1 LIKLKQAIDRMSFS
15 DQAIFEY
22 KDDDIINELFVMCKE
37 LVNKDEFKKSLNEK
51 SFIDDKKFLEEN
63 ENNNYSNGIN
73 NEENISNLQKGINR
87 NLIINNQLFE
97 RNRKESN
104 LENRVSFDKEI
115 IIYKD
120 HNYFPKTRP
129 RNQSRKRPK
138 AINKLIKTKLN
149 VDTLKTYNT
158 MKTKVDYSMKSKM
171 RDSFLRNSLLSSNT
185 KKNSNLSF
193 DESGMLKEKGNRNDN
208 ELNILF
214 YELLFY
220 LGKNMF
226 KNEKEKIGRTKYFKS
241 DRSVSSDIGSRLY
254 STKNVRKVDE
264 ENSNEFYNYN
274 GPIFVK
280 NDNDSLNEDRKL
292 NNNIKENKNKNKI
305 LREQY
310 QIQFEKNNLYYKYL
324 KAKNDWE
331 NRFLK
336 QFRAINDLEL
346 DSCGMIELDD
356 EDNSNSIIPRKT
368 IRKNE
373 SSASLFFDDR
383 KNNLLLRKNRSKEKI
398 VDISSKNNISFKRKP
413 LKNKNEKKKSVFI
426 GDSRTSVTFNPF
438 SKEITQKQKK
448 FEIRASIPMNLNNRD
463 ILGKSLDKIR
473 QSMSNKSS
481 NFNEEKKK

>member
-1 LIKLKQAIDRMSFS
+1 
-15 DQAIFEY
+15 
-22 KDDDIINELFVMCKE
+22 
-37 LVNKDEFKKSLNEK
+37 
-51 SFIDDKKFLEEN
+51 
-63 ENNNYSNGIN
+63 
-73 NEENISNLQKGINR
+73 
-87 NLIINNQLFE
+87 
-97 RNRKESN
+97 
-104 LENRVSFDKEI
+104 
-115 IIYKD
+115 
-120 HNYFPKTRP
+120 
-129 RNQSRKRPK
+129 
-138 AINKLIKTKLN
+138 
-149 VDTLKTYNT
+149 
-158 MKTKVDYSMKSKM
+158 
-171 RDSFLRNSLLSSNT
+171 
-185 KKNSNLSF
+185 
-193 DESGMLKEKGNRNDN
+193 
-208 ELNILF
+208 
-214 YELLFY
+214 
-220 LGKNMF
+220 MF
-226 KNEKEKIGRTKYFKS
+226 KNEKEKVGRTKYFKS

-264 ENSNEFYNYN
+264 ENTNEFYNYN

-373 SSASLFFDDR
+373 SSASLLFDDR

-448 FEIRASIPMNLNNRD
+448 LEIRASIPMNLNNRD

-473 QSMSNKSS
+473 KSMSNKFS